1 MALVITII
9 HIIVSLLLITLV
21 MLQTEG
27 SGLGGT
33 LFGGGDVFHSKRGI
47 ERSLFILTIVIAV
60 IFSLTSIGNVVF
72 S

>member
-1 MALVITII
+1 MALVVTII